1 MNLFRNS
8 TQKIDEANTPYSYY
22 DSNLAHSDAE
32 SESSHHSER
41 ANNAPESNLNWA
53 SLENKLGA
61 VAAAR
66 QMFPSSPSDSGL
78 GCGSGSGPDS
88 DGEREVLR
96 KEIKSREF
104 KIHRKAHYNEMEAI
118 RRWRE
123 EHKDDEE
130 DDDEENEMEM

>member
-1 MNLFRNS
+1 M
-8 TQKIDEANTPYSYY
+8 
-22 DSNLAHSDAE
+22 AHSDAE

-41 ANNAPESNLNWA
+41 ANNAPESNLNWS

-78 GCGSGSGPDS
+78 GSGGSGPDS
-88 DGEREVLR
+88 DGEREALR
-96 KEIKSREF
+96 KEMKSREF
-104 KIHRKAHYNEMEAI
+104 RIHRKAHYNEMEAI

-123 EHKDDEE
+123 EHQDDEDE
-130 DDDEENEMEM
+130 DDDEGNEMEM